1 MNRSNGSGPD
11 LLGPTGDPVGANR
24 VSAVLGRLG
33 MPEPISSLASKD
45 WDAVVIGA
53 GHNGLTAAA
62 YLARARKKVLV
73 LERRDQ
79 VGGACTLEEPFGN
92 GYLVS
97 PCAYVVGLLDN
108 LVIDELELRKRGLRF
123 FTADPNLWVPFEDG
137 TAFGQFL
144 DDEKTKANLDSLGVS
159 EMDQKGY
166 WAYEELFDETRI
178 KLRKGDRDT
187 WVGNT
192 PTRVQIEEILDDQE
206 MIDLVFEDAIADVLN
221 RYIDDEKLKT
231 ALYGQGVIGTWGG
244 PYDPGTAS
252 IKLMHYQGDLEGQGP
267 VWGYVEGGMGMVS
280 FAIADAALEA
290 GAMIACGVEVAEIL
304 PGEGVVC
311 EDGTVI
317 RASSVVSNADPK
329 RTLAMLEPERGG
341 IDESFRNR
349 LEEWKIRSPVVK
361 FNAALSHLPE
371 WTAAPG
377 ETWPAQATIDACGP
391 MEEAQAAFERCAAGE
406 PAVAFAEIYIQTGYD
421 PTVAP
426 EGKHLMSVFGQYAPY
441 DIAESDWDAARDGV
455 ARQFID
461 LIGRF
466 APDFADCVTAHE
478 VLGPPDI
485 ESRVGL
491 TGGNIFQGE
500 VTPDQM
506 WEGRLSSR
514 TPVPGLYMSG
524 AATHPAGSVIAL
536 NGRNAAEAVL
546 ADAGLKIGVGAG

>member
-1 MNRSNGSGPD
+1 MN
-11 LLGPTGDPVGANR
+11 PVAE
-24 VSAVLGRLG
+24 VLGVLE
-33 MPEPISSLASKD
+33 MPEPLSALAAKD
-45 WDAVVIGA
+45 WDAIVIGA
-53 GHNGLTAAA
+53 GHNGLTAGA
-62 YLARARKKVLV
+62 YLAQAGQKVLI
-73 LERRDQ
+73 LERRERI
-79 VGGACTLEEPFGN
+79 GGACTLEQPFGDA
-92 GYLVS
+92 GYVVS

-108 LVIDELELRKRGLRF
+108 LVIDELQLRKRGLRF

-137 TAFGQFL
+137 TSFGQFL
-144 DDEKTKANLDSLGVS
+144 DDDRTRANLDSLGVS
-159 EMDQKGY
+159 EADQKGY
-166 WAYEELFDETRI
+166 WAYEHLFDQVRI

-187 WVGNT
+187 WVGDT
-192 PTRVQIEEILDDQE
+192 PNRDEIEAILDHDQE
-206 MIDLVFEDAIADVLN
+206 MIDLCFKDSIAEVLD
-221 RYIDDEKLKT
+221 RYISNEKLRT

-244 PYDPGTAS
+244 PFEPGTAS

-290 GAMIACGVEVAEIL
+290 GASIACGIEVSEIL

-311 EDGTVI
+311 EDGTTINARNVI
-317 RASSVVSNADPK
+317 CNTDPK
-329 RTLAMLEPERGG
+329 RLRTMLTEGADSAFE
-341 IDESFRNR
+341 NR
-349 LEEWKIRSPVVK
+349 LDAWKIRSPVVK
-361 FNAALSHLPE
+361 FNAALDRLPG

-377 ETWPAQATIDACGP
+377 ETWPAQATIDACGS
-391 MEEAQAAFERCAAGE
+391 MDEAQAAFERCAAGE

-441 DIAESDWDAARDGV
+441 DISDGDWDSRRGDV
-455 ARQFID
+455 ANQFID
-461 LIGRF
+461 LISRF
-466 APDFADCVTAHE
+466 APDFRDCVADHE

-485 ESRVGL
+485 EERIGL

-506 WEGRLSSR
+506 WEGRLSAR

-536 NGRNAAEAVL
+536 NGRNAAQAVL
-546 ADAGLKIGVGAG
+546 ADAGVEIGAGAS